1 MFFFHSDFE
10 KIVLRPMKNLSYYLG
25 AESGIHERRLLTDL
39 LDNSGYNKLERPVIN
54 ESEAVVLSFG
64 LTLQQIIDVVRIVK
78 KICTIV
84 IKILDYKELSYRYQT
99 KYGDS

>member
-1 MFFFHSDFE
+1 ME
-10 KIVLRPMKNLSYYLG
+10 RTIPKNPTTLYNRISFNLG

-64 LTLQQIIDVVRIVK
+64 LTLQQIIDVVRF
-78 KICTIV
+78 
-84 IKILDYKELSYRYQT
+84 ILQIRNCK
-99 KYGDS
+99 